1 MQGVGAALRRTVS
14 GCALNSQP
22 SAGRAAWRTAL
33 SAAFLVCASVPALAA
48 DSSASASRSSN
59 NMIYVDAELAP
70 SSSGGGS
77 SWRRASRSSESA
89 NPIYRQLS
97 DGLVE
102 YQQNWGGLPQVE
114 IADGAPLRPGSTGE
128 RVSRLRERLGLY
140 PDGAYDSEL
149 QEKVRDFQSA
159 HGLPADGV
167 AGRRTVETL
176 NRGSAFYERL
186 IETNVERAR
195 ALRVPASGRY
205 LLVDAAAAQLWMYE
219 DGRPVDSMRV
229 IVGKPTEQTPM
240 LAAYVRYA
248 IVNPY
253 WNVPPDL
260 VRRRVAA
267 NVLDRGTAY
276 LRENRYE
283 ILSGWTHDA
292 ERIDPETIDWNAVAA
307 GQQELR
313 IRQLPGP
320 GNMMGDVKFMMS
332 DQLGIYLHDTPDR
345 SLFDAAD
352 RRLSSGCVRLEDANR
367 LAQWLIG
374 GAPAADPSRPE
385 QRVDLPEPVPVF
397 ITYLT
402 AAPTERGIVFRED
415 VYGRDSVALAG
426 IAP

>member
-14 GCALNSQP
+14 GCALNPQP
-22 SAGRAAWRTAL
+22 SAGSVRWHTAL
-33 SAAFLVCASVPALAA
+33 ASALLICASVPAMAA
-48 DSSASASRSSN
+48 DSAASASRSAN
-59 NMIYVDAELAP
+59 GMIYVDSELAP
-70 SSSGGGS
+70 ASGGS
-77 SWRRASRSSESA
+77 SSRRASRASEP

-97 DGLVE
+97 EALAD
-102 YQQNWGGLPQVE
+102 YQQNWAGLPQVE
-114 IADGAPLRPGSTGE
+114 IAEGAPLRPGSSGE
-128 RVSRLRERLGLY
+128 RVSLLRERLGLY
-140 PDGAYDSEL
+140 PDGAYDSEV
-149 QEKVRDFQSA
+149 QDRVRDFQSA
-159 HGLPADGV
+159 HGLPADGI
-167 AGRRTVETL
+167 AGRRTVEAL

-186 IETNVERAR
+186 IETNLERAR

-248 IVNPY
+248 VVNPY

-267 NVLDRGTAY
+267 NVLDRGVSY
-276 LRENRYE
+276 LRDNRYE

-292 ERIDPETIDWNAVAA
+292 ERLDPEAVDWNAVAA
-307 GQQELR
+307 GRQELR
-313 IRQLPGP
+313 VRQLPGP

-332 DQLGIYLHDTPDR
+332 DELGIYLHDTPDH

-352 RRLSSGCVRLEDANR
+352 RRLSSGCVRLEDADR
-367 LAQWLIG
+367 LAQWLLG

-402 AAPTERGIVFRED
+402 AAPTEQGIVFRED
-415 VYGRDSVALAG
+415 VYGRDSEVLAG
-426 IAP
+426 LAP